1 MASDTTDFIQDEIT
15 AWAQN
20 VVNAIR
26 ANLVLKDPFYD
37 DSELAQSIEP
47 IVTATADGYQLTIV
61 MNDYWEY
68 IDKGRRATRTKSGTG
83 SVRKNLLLWISKR
96 GIAPELRKVM
106 TDKKTGKSFTRTFK
120 NSLEWRDSV
129 AYAMAS
135 KIHKR
140 GFVAKGKGFFS
151 EVWNEESINELL
163 QTLLT
168 KSGEVFVAEI
178 LEE

>member
-1 MASDTTDFIQDEIT
+1 MASNESDEIQDYIQD
-15 AWAQN
+15 WAQN
-20 VVNAIR
+20 VVDAIR
-26 ANLVLKDPFYD
+26 ANLVRKDAYYD
-37 DSELAQSIEP
+37 ESDLAESIEP
-47 IVTATADGYQLTIV
+47 IVTSTADGYQLTIV
-61 MNDYWEY
+61 MNNYWEY
-68 IDKGRRATRTKSGTG
+68 IDKGRRPTRASGNG

-96 GIAPELRKVM
+96 GIAPQLKQVM

-120 NSLEWRDSV
+120 NTLQWRDSLS
-129 AYAMAS
+129 YAISS
-135 KIHKR
+135 KIHKK

-151 EVWNEESINELL
+151 EVWNEDAINELL

>member
-1 MASDTTDFIQDEIT
+1 MAG
-15 AWAQN
+15 N
-20 VVNAIR
+20 
-26 ANLVLKDPFYD
+26 
-37 DSELAQSIEP
+37 
-47 IVTATADGYQLTIV
+47 
-61 MNDYWEY
+61 
-68 IDKGRRATRTKSGTG
+68 G

-96 GIAPELRKVM
+96 GIAPQLKQVM

-120 NSLEWRDSV
+120 NTLQWRDSLS
-129 AYAMAS
+129 YAISS
-135 KIHKR
+135 KIHKK

-151 EVWNEESINELL
+151 EVWNEDAINELL